1 MSENKTR
8 YIVGQE
14 IEVIGFNY
22 GFGKEVWFAPRPFA
36 FNRAYYPLSIELFN
50 LKVTEHHQVAWD
62 QDPKGKKQ
70 YDGFILTAEDGSVWY
85 NQYPRASYS
94 QTSDTADRRFTINYA
109 KMTPRDETQQKEFAS
124 RCESL
129 GFITVETLTGFI
141 SDFYRAVHFA
151 QQEIQSPNQ
160 AVRNRAHLIIKF
172 FDDLVKQI
180 FNKHQKKIRI
190 ACWEDEKVEI
200 VLGKVELVPATEAGC
215 DLECVP
221 LDKLF
226 K

>member
-1 MSENKTR
+1 MSEKNTR
-8 YIVGQE
+8 YTIGQE

-22 GFGKEVWFAPRPFA
+22 GFGNEVWFGHRPFA
-36 FNRAYYPLSIELFN
+36 FNGADYPLSIELFN

>member
-1 MSENKTR
+1 MSENNTR
-8 YIVGQE
+8 YTIGQE

-22 GFGKEVWFAPRPFA
+22 GSGKEFWFAPRPFA
-36 FNRAYYPLSIELFN
+36 FNGADYPLSIELFN

-62 QDPKGKKQ
+62 QDPKGEKQ
-70 YDGFILTAEDGSVWY
+70 YDGFILTAEDESVWY
-85 NQYPRASYS
+85 NQYPVAGYG
-94 QTSDTADRRFTINYA
+94 QTSDNANRRFTINYA
-109 KMTPRDETQQKEFAS
+109 KMVPSNEAEEEEFAR
-124 RCESL
+124 RCENL

>member
-8 YIVGQE
+8 YTVGQE
-14 IEVIGFNY
+14 IIVVGFNY
-22 GFGKEVWFAPRPFA
+22 GPGKEVWFNHRPFA
-36 FNRAYYPLSIELFN
+36 FAGTYYPLSIELFK
-50 LKVTEHHQVAWD
+50 LKVIEHHKVAWNIN
-62 QDPKGKKQ
+62 PYGERR
-70 YDGFILTAEDGSVWY
+70 YDGFILSTEEGGIWY
-85 NQYPRASYS
+85 NQYPVASYG
-94 QTSDTADRRFTINYA
+94 QVSDVADRRFTINYA
-109 KMTPRDETQQKEFAS
+109 KMTPSNETEEEEFAS
-124 RCESL
+124 RCENL

-141 SDFYRAVHFA
+141 SDFYRSVHFA

-180 FNKHQKKIRI
+180 FNKYQKKIRI

>member
-22 GFGKEVWFAPRPFA
+22 GSGKEVWFAPRPFA
-36 FNRAYYPLSIELFN
+36 FNGAYYPLSIELFN